1 MYGDMVKNICISDGW
16 RFQKICNFKMHRE
29 VGMDKKYRILFATP
43 GFYGHVAVALPIAKH
58 LLADGHT
65 IGWASGSNIKG
76 LLSRNGITE
85 FFPRDVYNAGMEKLI
100 EAKGIHDY
108 MQKVPRVFTPQTI
121 ETCLRELMTAFETF
135 KPDAVY
141 IDSMDLLAMMVSDNL
156 KVPYAQG
163 SGTAIFY
170 FEKDIPPIGTG
181 WDINHVL
188 LNRVRLVPYLL
199 RTVPY
204 MLWSYFNNKKALK
217 SFNPSWSIENVIRGV
232 SPYLFMLFSTD
243 KVEYPR
249 KMFIPQVFYVGPS
262 MLVPNESDLPDFPWE
277 RLDPSPPLIYCATG
291 TLFFNWYKQFYK
303 NVLKALSDENFPIP
317 VQVVMAIGAG
327 QSIEELGEIPKNA
340 IVVQYSPQIKLLE
353 KTSVLITHA
362 GISTVN
368 EALMQ
373 GIPMLSVPLG
383 RDRMEMAQ
391 KSANNGY
398 GIRLDLH
405 KATPRRIKKAMIELL
420 KNPKYQRAA
429 EGVMHSYQSC
439 DAPRTG
445 ADLILRLAETGKPI
459 RRKFGAPITL
469 RSIKDLPAYLEED

>member
-1 MYGDMVKNICISDGW
+1 
-16 RFQKICNFKMHRE
+16 
-29 VGMDKKYRILFATP
+29 MDKKYRILFATP
-43 GFYGHVAVALPIAKH
+43 GFYGHIAVSLPIAKH

-65 IGWASGSNIKG
+65 IGWCSGSNIKG
-76 LLSRNGITE
+76 LLARNGINE
-85 FFPRDVYNAGMEKLI
+85 FYPRDVYNASMDKII
-100 EAKGIHDY
+100 EAKGIYDY
-108 MQKVPRVFTPQTI
+108 IQSAPRIFTSQTI
-121 ETCLRELMTAFETF
+121 ETCLRELLNAFEAF

-141 IDSMDLLAMMVSDNL
+141 IDSMDLLAMLVSDNL
-156 KVPYAQG
+156 KVPFAQG

-170 FEKDIPPIGTG
+170 FEKDVPPIGTG
-181 WDINHVL
+181 WDINQIW
-188 LNRVRLVPYLL
+188 LNRLKLIPYLL

-204 MLWSYFNNKKALK
+204 MFWSYLNNRKALK
-217 SFNPSWSIENVIRGV
+217 AINPSWSIETVVRGV

-262 MLVPNESDLPDFPWE
+262 MLIPNESDMPDFPWE
-277 RLDPSPPLIYCATG
+277 RLDPSRPLVYCATG
-291 TLFFNWYKQFYK
+291 TMFFEWYKEFYK

-327 QSIEELGEIPKNA
+327 QPIEELGVIPSNA

-353 KTSVLITHA
+353 RTSVLITHA

-368 EALMQ
+368 EALLQ

-391 KSANNGY
+391 KTVYNGF

-405 KATPRRIKKAMIELL
+405 KATPRRIKKAMLELL
-420 KNPKYQRAA
+420 RSPKYQRAA

-445 ADLILRLAETGKPI
+445 ADLILRMAETGKPI
-459 RRKFGAPITL
+459 RRKPGAPITL
-469 RSIKDLPAYLEED
+469 NSIKELPDYLEEE